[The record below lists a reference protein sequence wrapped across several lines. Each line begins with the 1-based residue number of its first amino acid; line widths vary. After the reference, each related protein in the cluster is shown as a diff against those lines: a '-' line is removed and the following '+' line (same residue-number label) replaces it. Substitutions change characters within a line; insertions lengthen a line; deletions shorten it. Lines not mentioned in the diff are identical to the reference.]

1 MTTIKNPLELYKRL
15 KQSNCRECMLPSC
28 MAFAVAVIQGQ
39 KKLADC
45 PYIDPALLGPDGG
58 EVSTRRSFEDEQREQ
73 LESLKREMAAID
85 VAEAAENLGARE
97 VDGRIAVN
105 CLGKD
110 FIVDGSGEMKSEC
123 HNNLWVHAPLL
134 NYIIHGKG
142 RPPTGKWVSFHELPG
157 AADWSRFFVHRCQ
170 EDLRLLLDAHT
181 ELLLEIFHL
190 FGSRAMAGHDAD
202 DSLIL
207 LPLPK
212 LPLVINYW
220 RAEGDFPSKVNLLF
234 DVTAADNLKV
244 SSIYT
249 LCRGLVEMF
258 RALIVKHNKTGT
270 LFS

>member
-58 EVSTRRSFEDEQREQ
+58 VVATRRSFEDEQREL
-73 LESLKREMAAID
+73 LESLKRETAAID
-85 VAEAAENLGARE
+85 VAAVAGNLGARE

-110 FIVDGSGEMKSEC
+110 FIVDGSGELKSEC
-123 HNNLWVHAPLL
+123 HNNLWVHGPLL

-142 RPPTGKWVSFHELPG
+142 RTPTGEWVSFHELPG
-157 AADWSRFFVHRCQ
+157 AADWSRFFAHRCQ
-170 EDLRLLLDAHT
+170 ESFRLLLNAHT
-181 ELLLEIFHL
+181 ELLLEIIHL
-190 FGSRAMAGHDAD
+190 FGARSVTGHDAD
-202 DSLIL
+202 DSLML

-212 LPLVINYW
+212 LPLLINYW
-220 RAEGDFPSKVNLLF
+220 RAEGEFPSKLNLLF
-234 DVTAADNLKV
+234 DVTAADNLKAGF
-244 SSIYT
+244 ICT
-249 LCRGLVEMF
+249 LCQGLVEMF